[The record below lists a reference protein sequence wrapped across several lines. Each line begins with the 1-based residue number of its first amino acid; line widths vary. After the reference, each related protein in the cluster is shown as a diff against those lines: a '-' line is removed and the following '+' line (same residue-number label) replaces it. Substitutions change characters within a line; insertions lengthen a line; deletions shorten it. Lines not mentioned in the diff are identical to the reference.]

1 MIAAAIL
8 PRTMTKIG
16 DISGAKKAIRH
27 AITVGAALGLEAL
40 WPTRCAVCDAHGQLL
55 CDQCRTRLPYI
66 DVNWACP
73 RCGAPFG
80 NLACTE
86 CNDETL
92 SLFQLERFPF
102 DQMASAVTLTDES
115 RRLVTVF
122 KDSGEQR
129 LATVIASIM
138 APYLPPCWR
147 EASPAITFVP
157 ATRRAQ
163 LQRGFDHMELVAG
176 ALSDQTGIPAMHLL
190 EVGPSQ
196 DQRQL
201 GRRERAGN
209 MAQRFAVRQGAAV
222 PETVIVIDD
231 VCTTGATL
239 FAAAETLR
247 TAGAKT
253 LYALTFARA

>member
-1 MIAAAIL
+1 M
-8 PRTMTKIG
+8 
-16 DISGAKKAIRH
+16 SQAKAKMRH
-27 AITVGAALGLEAL
+27 ALAKGAAWGLEAL

-55 CDQCRTRLPYI
+55 CDRCRAQLPYI
-66 DVNWACP
+66 DANQACP

-80 NLACTE
+80 VLTCTE

-102 DQMASAVTLTDES
+102 DQMASAVMLTDES
-115 RRLVTVF
+115 RRLATVF

-129 LATVIASIM
+129 LAGEIAGIM
-138 APYLPPCWR
+138 APYLPPRWH
-147 EASPAITFVP
+147 EGAPVITFVP

-176 ALSDQTGIPAMHLL
+176 ALSDIVDIPAMHLL
-190 EVGPSQ
+190 EVGASQ
-196 DQRQL
+196 DQREL
-201 GRRERAGN
+201 GRRQRASN
-209 MAQRFAVRQGAAV
+209 MAQRFAIRAGATV
-222 PETVIVIDD
+222 PETVILIDD

-247 TAGAKT
+247 SAGAKT